1 MSGLFCAESEIEV
14 GGMGEASHGQKRRER
29 LGRLHAAF
37 VAHAA
42 FVTHASF
49 RASYA
54 AVVVVVVAA
63 AAAAAVV
70 VVVVVAAGCNAVGN
84 VV

>member
-14 GGMGEASHGQKRRER
+14 GGMGEASHGQKRRKR
-29 LGRLHAAF
+29 LGRL
-37 VAHAA
+37 HAA

-54 AVVVVVVAA
+54 AVVVVV
-63 AAAAAVV
+63 
-70 VVVVVAAGCNAVGN
+70 AAGCNAVGN